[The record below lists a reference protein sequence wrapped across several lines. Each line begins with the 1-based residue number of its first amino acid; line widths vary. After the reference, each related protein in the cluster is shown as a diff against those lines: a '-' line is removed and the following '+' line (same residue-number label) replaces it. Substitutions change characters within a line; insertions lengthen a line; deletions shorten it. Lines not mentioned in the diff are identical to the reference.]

1 MHYKQL
7 SAVAAPL
14 RQMTQEA
21 AFDPTKGKLVT
32 GKPDTDRRNRNGRSW
47 DSKRQPN
54 CKQILSI
61 KSYAG

>member
-14 RQMTQEA
+14 MQITQEA

-32 GKPDTDRRNRNGRSW
+32 GKPDTDRRNRNGRS
-47 DSKRQPN
+47 
-54 CKQILSI
+54 
-61 KSYAG
+61 